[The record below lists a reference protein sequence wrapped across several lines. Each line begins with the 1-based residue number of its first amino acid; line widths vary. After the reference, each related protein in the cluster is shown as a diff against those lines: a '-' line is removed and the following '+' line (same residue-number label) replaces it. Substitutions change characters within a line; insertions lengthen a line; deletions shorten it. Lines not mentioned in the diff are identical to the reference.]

1 MKNIKFYSKLKP
13 ILIGTGIS
21 LILTGCSGQEVD
33 FPPET
38 VDPITPSSLEKNFD
52 CFSSEVEL
60 VDDFISNSQ
69 IERALDVVKD
79 TFVTGIDFIFYDEPI
94 GNVTFDELTVES
106 KKITMDNLNSLGVMT
121 DKVIPG
127 WREELSEKYQVSSQF
142 VDDVYLSTVD
152 KIKDYLGDE
161 NYHALG
167 EIKNQITHDIDDKKN
182 DVKEYIKSWYEEFR
196 SSK

>member
-38 VDPITPSSLEKNFD
+38 VDPITLSSLEKNFD
-52 CFSSEVEL
+52 CFSSEVEM

-69 IERALDVVKD
+69 IERAFDVVKD

-127 WREELSEKYQVSSQF
+127 WREELGEKYQVSSQF
-142 VDDVYLSTVD
+142 VDDVYLSAVD

-167 EIKNQITHDIDDKKN
+167 EIKNQITQDINDKK
-182 DVKEYIKSWYEEFR
+182 DDAKEYIKSWYEEFR